1 MKTIKCD
8 ICDKEYKINY
18 YYTHRKHS
26 KTHQKKARTELLL
39 KTNDNDDLTYCSEV
53 TSSTNISKNKKNK
66 KINICINVNEIK
78 SDLIIKIGK
87 NINIKM

>member
-8 ICDKEYKINY
+8 ICDKDYKINY

-39 KTNDNDDLTYCSEV
+39 KTNDNND
-53 TSSTNISKNKKNK
+53 N
-66 KINICINVNEIK
+66 
-78 SDLIIKIGK
+78 
-87 NINIKM
+87 NIKMFLEDIKNKIDNYIKLL

>member
-39 KTNDNDDLTYCSEV
+39 KTNDNND
-53 TSSTNISKNKKNK
+53 N
-66 KINICINVNEIK
+66 
-78 SDLIIKIGK
+78 
-87 NINIKM
+87 NIKMFLEDLKNKIDNYIKLL

>member
-39 KTNDNDDLTYCSEV
+39 KTNDNND
-53 TSSTNISKNKKNK
+53 N
-66 KINICINVNEIK
+66 
-78 SDLIIKIGK
+78 
-87 NINIKM
+87 NIKMFLEDLKNKIDSYIKLL

>member
-26 KTHQKKARTELLL
+26 KIHQKKARTELILKNDN
-39 KTNDNDDLTYCSEV
+39 KTNDN
-53 TSSTNISKNKKNK
+53 NIKLFLEDIKNKIDNY
-66 KINICINVNEIK
+66 IK
-78 SDLIIKIGK
+78 LL
-87 NINIKM
+87 